1 MKTGFNDKNKIDDVS
16 ARSNVNK
23 DIENNSNYEINKED
37 KTIDEKDIIVPI
49 PKKEIVNYLYSKD
62 FSYETQ
68 LKMIKGKIVRTI
80 REKYF
85 NPDKK
90 TYTNVD
96 MDSFSLSEKIKK
108 DKRTFFEYYW
118 EIVNDYNAISFAFI
132 KKTILIPKIYRVF
145 CLFQYANLYLLLNAM
160 FFYDESIE
168 LRNNP
173 QLTVVL
179 HNIRQTSYL
188 Q

>member
-1 MKTGFNDKNKIDDVS
+1 MIAKV
-16 ARSNVNK
+16 
-23 DIENNSNYEINKED
+23 
-37 KTIDEKDIIVPI
+37 IV
-49 PKKEIVNYLYSKD
+49 
-62 FSYETQ
+62 
-68 LKMIKGKIVRTI
+68 KMIKGKIVRTI

-132 KKTILIPKIYRVF
+132 K
-145 CLFQYANLYLLLNAM
+145 M
-160 FFYDESIE
+160 
-168 LRNNP
+168 RNN
-173 QLTVVL
+173 LVYFV
-179 HNIRQTSYL
+179 IR
-188 Q
+188 

>member
-68 LKMIKGKIVRTI
+68 LKMIKGKICI
-80 REKYF
+80 HY
-85 NPDKK
+85 
-90 TYTNVD
+90 
-96 MDSFSLSEKIKK
+96 
-108 DKRTFFEYYW
+108 
-118 EIVNDYNAISFAFI
+118 
-132 KKTILIPKIYRVF
+132 LI
-145 CLFQYANLYLLLNAM
+145 
-160 FFYDESIE
+160 
-168 LRNNP
+168 
-173 QLTVVL
+173 
-179 HNIRQTSYL
+179 
-188 Q
+188 